1 MGNTAGCPCISEDD
15 VTDNG
20 LNHTQSFTNYTSYN
34 SLKLTMSNNEIL
46 YRSTSKSS
54 ELITKIC
61 IIQSDKIEQFFNSVE
76 LFLVPTKYLNLVEPT
91 EEKDIRSSTTSRKEK
106 PNIYYDNVRV
116 TNYLHNSNYIMI
128 YLQSNYK
135 DKLLNV
141 DKSPFK
147 TVGINFGSNEAN
159 LIKEQLMN
167 DLSSM
172 LNKYYVL
179 IGIISTG
186 ENNYQMIFKYNR
198 RKHIQY
204 CINVYESNYKS
215 LEQNELI
222 ELLKN
227 NNNKELICIAR
238 YTKEDKR
245 GSSFFCIFEE
255 SNVNQIEY
263 DKKIK
268 AFIREQY
275 PTELYMKTLSEESNK
290 RGKIVTAIDGGDRT
304 FILYK

>member
-34 SLKLTMSNNEIL
+34 SLKLTMGNNEIL
-46 YRSTSKSS
+46 YRSTSKSR

-76 LFLVPTKYLNLVEPT
+76 LFLVPIKYLNLVEPT
-91 EEKDIRSSTTSRKEK
+91 EEKDIRASTTSRKEK

-147 TVGINFGSNEAN
+147 TVSINFGSNEAN
-159 LIKEQLMN
+159 LIKEQIMN

-172 LNKYYVL
+172 LNKFYVL

-204 CINVYESNYKS
+204 CINIYESNYKS

-222 ELLKN
+222 DLLKN
-227 NNNKELICIAR
+227 NSNKELICIAR
-238 YTKEDKR
+238 YTKEDKQ

-255 SNVNQIEY
+255 GNVKQIDYE
-263 DKKIK
+263 KKIK

-275 PTELYMKTLSEESNK
+275 PTELYVKTLSEESNK